1 MRHAAHIATLL
12 SALTL
17 ACNDAAPLPSRATG
31 PVWIDADVA
40 IELPLHDVD
49 DAWAIAY
56 ALRRYPASIVGI
68 SLVHGNTDDMAHQE
82 FATTRL
88 LEQLAPRSVPLY
100 VGASSAQDR
109 APTAASDALVAA
121 LRQGPLTLLTMGRLT
136 NVATALR
143 AAPELAA
150 NVQELVILGGRRADF
165 NPSFGPDDIIFP
177 DSNVEGDAAAV
188 EELVELDVPI
198 TLIPTELTTQ
208 FIITE
213 PDLAAVAAQ
222 GTAGAYLARH
232 SEDWLTAVSTL
243 VGIDGFFPFDLFV
256 TAYADDAHHDLI
268 TCRDVPLRL
277 DYGPDESFKQRKE
290 PVLRVM
296 VSPDFGGPSV
306 RYCDAFA
313 ADGKAALLRTF

>member
-1 MRHAAHIATLL
+1 MNIQACTALLL
-12 SALTL
+12 SAAL
-17 ACNDAAPLPSRATG
+17 ASACTESPLPSRAAG

-88 LEQLAPRSVPLY
+88 LDQLSPRNIPLY
-100 VGASSAQDR
+100 IGAGSPQDR
-109 APTAASDALVAA
+109 APTAASNALVAA
-121 LRQGPLTLLTMGRLT
+121 LRQGPLTVLTMGRLT

-143 AAPELAA
+143 TAPELAA

-165 NPSFGPDDIIFP
+165 NPSFGPDGIIFP

-188 EELVELDVPI
+188 EELVALGVPI

-208 FIITE
+208 FTITE

-222 GTAGAYLARH
+222 STAGAYLARH

-256 TAYADDAHHDLI
+256 TSYADDAHRDLI
-268 TCRDVPLRL
+268 TCHTVPLRL
-277 DYGPDESFKQRKE
+277 NYGPDESFKPPTPKWAW
-290 PVLRVM
+290 P
-296 VSPDFGGPSV
+296 SP
-306 RYCDAFA
+306 
-313 ADGKAALLRTF
+313 